1 MNQYYDET
9 VLGKR
14 KGKFIPCLYANGA
27 GDADL
32 EEPQIKKRKIP
43 PTVQLFLK
51 TKENQQVQI
60 LQHWSTILKT
70 QILDE
75 SNNDTFRERRREL
88 LINLEET
95 ENDDSVIIE
104 GKPKKN
110 NLN

>member
-1 MNQYYDET
+1 VARNLSRLNQYYDET

-14 KGKFIPCLYANGA
+14 KAKFIPCLYGTGA

-51 TKENQQVQI
+51 TKESEQAQI

-88 LINLEET
+88 LINL
-95 ENDDSVIIE
+95 
-104 GKPKKN
+104 
-110 NLN
+110 